1 MGSLN
6 TSLPY
11 PSGIMLVC
19 GARADFA
26 CNFLGL
32 EGTSAAKNGSSNMQE
47 NKTENQFS
55 VVPVL
60 VENGG

>member
-1 MGSLN
+1 
-6 TSLPY
+6 
-11 PSGIMLVC
+11 MLVC